1 MRVSFFLFAF
11 FFFLTLLPGNT
22 GSLRYLHSVHPSP
35 SFYVSGR
42 RAFYFYPI
50 YLRTPLDII
59 VRVLQ
64 SLFFRF
70 PHVFRTF
77 VAFRSFLPL
86 GPPVGPPL
94 CPRSMVSAPLC
105 AVLVASCSV
114 SFLFFFFE
122 KFFQEWGWNL
132 FWLRNGVLAWQI
144 FLKVHLVHYSISRRF
159 KHLIFE
165 RAFSLGR
172 FCFLFVFVS
181 LFLKFP
187 CDVSRFQLILRLWA
201 VAFHRLQRS
210 LWKSLHRTF
219 GFRWFSPR
227 SSFCETVSPCLSS
240 FCPSF
245 LWLVFFCA

>member
-1 MRVSFFLFAF
+1 MYLG
-11 FFFLTLLPGNT
+11 LL
-22 GSLRYLHSVHPSP
+22 LLSVPSCPSDHPSDHP
-35 SFYVSGR
+35 CARGAWSVPLSVQCWWLRALFLSF
-42 RAFYFYPI
+42 
-50 YLRTPLDII
+50 
-59 VRVLQ
+59 
-64 SLFFRF
+64 
-70 PHVFRTF
+70 
-77 VAFRSFLPL
+77 
-86 GPPVGPPL
+86 
-94 CPRSMVSAPLC
+94 
-105 AVLVASCSV
+105 
-114 SFLFFFFE
+114 FFFFE

-144 FLKVHLVHYSISRRF
+144 FLKVHLVHYSISHRF

>member
-1 MRVSFFLFAF
+1 MVLKTPWSSLAFLLLLLITMRVSFFLFAF

-114 SFLFFFFE
+114 SFLFFFFLKNSFKNE
-122 KFFQEWGWNL
+122 GEIYFDCEME
-132 FWLRNGVLAWQI
+132 
-144 FLKVHLVHYSISRRF
+144 FL
-159 KHLIFE
+159 
-165 RAFSLGR
+165 LGR
-172 FCFLFVFVS
+172 YF
-181 LFLKFP
+181 
-187 CDVSRFQLILRLWA
+187 
-201 VAFHRLQRS
+201 
-210 LWKSLHRTF
+210 
-219 GFRWFSPR
+219 
-227 SSFCETVSPCLSS
+227 
-240 FCPSF
+240 
-245 LWLVFFCA
+245 